1 MLEFRLLSSTRM
13 FKKILIANRG
23 EIAVRILRA
32 CRELGIRS
40 AAVFSE
46 VDRKSLHVRRAD
58 EAYPIG
64 PASARESYLR
74 IDKIID
80 VARRAGCDAIHPGY
94 GFLAENADLPRACAD
109 ANIIFIGPTAEAMEA
124 LGSKTAGR
132 QLARR
137 SDVPIVPGT
146 NDPIENPEEAF
157 SLAQSMGFP
166 VLLKAVAGGGGKGM
180 RLVTAASDFA
190 PAYRD
195 ACSEAHN
202 AFGDSRLYLEK
213 YLDKPRHV
221 EIQILADTHG
231 RVVSLGERECS
242 VQRRHQKV
250 IEEAPS
256 PIMTPDLRKKMGDAA
271 VRLARAGRYTNAGT
285 VEFLVDANLNFYFLE
300 VNTRLQVEHP
310 VTEQVT
316 GLDLVKLQIA
326 IAAGHR
332 LPFAWETITP
342 RGNAMEVRLYAEDPD
357 NNFFPSPGKILS
369 RHAPSGPGIRL
380 DDGVYE
386 GWTVPNDYDP
396 LLAKLVAWGNSRE
409 ETIARLR
416 RALEEST
423 ITGIKTNVA
432 LFRRLLTEP
441 DFLKAEIHTK
451 WLDELLA
458 RPKQDAASPA
468 DGSLNAETNSA
479 RDAATIAAALWQ
491 TQRNPAISTTP
502 NHNGTDSASRWKQQS
517 RRDQTDRIP

>member
-1 MLEFRLLSSTRM
+1 M

-40 AAVFSE
+40 VAVFSE
-46 VDRKSLHVRRAD
+46 VDRKSLHVRLAD

-64 PASARESYLR
+64 AAPSRESYLR
-74 IDKIID
+74 IDKLMD
-80 VARRAGCDAIHPGY
+80 VARRAGCDAVHPGY
-94 GFLAENADLPRACAD
+94 GFLAENAALPRACTEAGLT
-109 ANIIFIGPTAEAMEA
+109 FIGPPAEAMEA

-137 SDVPIVPGT
+137 AEVPIVPGT
-146 NDPIENPEEAF
+146 NDPIEKPLDAQV
-157 SLAQSMGFP
+157 LAQSMGYP

-180 RLVTAASDFA
+180 RLVYSDAEFDSAFREAS
-190 PAYRD
+190 
-195 ACSEAHN
+195 SEAMN
-202 AFGDSRLYLEK
+202 AFGDARVYLEK
-213 YLDKPRHV
+213 YLERPRHV
-221 EIQILADTHG
+221 EIQIFADAHG

-256 PIMTPDLRKKMGDAA
+256 PIVTPELRKKMGDAA
-271 VRLARAGRYTNAGT
+271 VRLARAGGYVNAGT
-285 VEFLVDANLNFYFLE
+285 VEFLLDAHLNFYFLE

-342 RGNAMEVRLYAEDPD
+342 RGHSMEVRLYAEDPD

-369 RHAPSGPGIRL
+369 RHVPSGPGIRL

-396 LLAKLVAWGNSRE
+396 LLSKLIAWGNSRE

-416 RALEEST
+416 RALEEYSA
-423 ITGIKTNVA
+423 TGIKTNA
-432 LFRRLLTEP
+432 GLFRRILTEP
-441 DFLKAEIHTK
+441 EFLRGEIHTK
-451 WLDELLA
+451 WLDELLR
-458 RPKQDAASPA
+458 RPHSAGPLADEKESASSDAAA
-468 DGSLNAETNSA
+468 
-479 RDAATIAAALWQ
+479 IAAAFWQ
-491 TQRNPAISTTP
+491 ASQL
-502 NHNGTDSASRWKQQS
+502 DSRSCLSSSPEEQPSRWKLEGRRQQL
-517 RRDQTDRIP
+517 DRTP